1 LSSAPLMPGLWN
13 ELPDASTSEE
23 TRPLPTS
30 SISVVIPTRDRPQ
43 ALGRCL
49 RALNAQ
55 TISLELE
62 VIVVDDGSFA
72 GGAVAEVVRQYRF
85 ARLIRQP
92 ASGPATARNVGV
104 ASACGSVVCL
114 TDDDCEPEAAWA
126 ESLARAIH
134 SGADAAAGRTLSGD
148 SDSALAAASELIAAA
163 PMWIAGPPAEELSF
177 AASNNLACRRD
188 VLTALPFDE
197 GYGRA
202 AGEDRDWCSRLRAA
216 GYALRAEPAATLV
229 HRPELTF
236 RAFFRQQLRYGRGA
250 FRFRS
255 TRTARRLERPSFYA
269 LLVRRSF
276 REGARVGCLVCVGQ
290 VVTAMGFIA
299 EWRSSRSSPE
309 EVPPRT
315 SRNSRHTHEVM
326 QDVKWN
332 RAERESASA
341 LPQKHTVERMIE
353 HQD

>member
-1 LSSAPLMPGLWN
+1 
-13 ELPDASTSEE
+13 
-23 TRPLPTS
+23 LPTS
-30 SISVVIPTRDRPQ
+30 SISVVIPTRDRPK

-49 RALNAQ
+49 RALDAQ
-55 TISLELE
+55 TVSLELE

-72 GGAVAEVVRQYRF
+72 GDVVAEVVRQYRF

-92 ASGPATARNVGV
+92 ASGPATARNVGI
-104 ASACGSVVCL
+104 ASARGRVVCL
-114 TDDDCEPEAAWA
+114 TDDDCEPGVGWA
-126 ESLARAIH
+126 ESLARAID

-148 SDSALAAASELIAAA
+148 PDSALAAASELIAAA
-163 PMWIAGPPAEELSF
+163 PMWTAGSPAEDLSF

-188 VLTALPFDE
+188 VLAAVSFDE
-197 GYGRA
+197 RYGRA
-202 AGEDRDWCSRLRAA
+202 AGEDRDWCSRLKTA

-229 HRPELTF
+229 HRPEMSF
-236 RAFFRQQLRYGRGA
+236 RAFLQQQLRYGRGA

-255 TRTARRLERPSFYA
+255 ARTDRRLERPSFY
-269 LLVRRSF
+269 LRLIRRSF
-276 REGARVGCLVCVGQ
+276 REGAQVGFLVCVAQ

-299 EWRSSRSSPE
+299 EWTSSRASPM

-315 SRNSRHTHEVM
+315 RWNSRHTHEVM

-332 RAERESASA
+332 RTEGERASA
-341 LPQKHTVERMIE
+341 LPKEHAVERMIE